1 MKGVLFFGLMMFAV
15 NALAQEVTTNNK
27 DSTVIITRDSKFD
40 EVVAKQ
46 KELNIMTPTMHGYR
60 IQIYFGSI
68 RQKGEELKLDFMGK
82 YSNVPA
88 YFSYQ
93 QPNYKVR
100 VGDFRTRFE
109 AQKFM
114 SELEGKYPTLFI
126 VPDEVKLPSLK

>member
-1 MKGVLFFGLMMFAV
+1 MRGLLFSGMMLFACT
-15 NALAQEVTTNNK
+15 AFAQEVTTYNK
-27 DSTVIITRDSKFD
+27 DSSVAISRDAKFD

-68 RQKGEELKLDFMGK
+68 RQKGEEVKLDFTGK
-82 YSNVPA
+82 YPSIPA

-126 VPDEVKLPSLK
+126 VPDEVKLPPIK